1 MLQTLLLFKCKLSCY
16 HANWLLVS
24 ITARSLSASLQIKGL
39 ATKYTVKW
47 PIEHHAKKRKTNKL
61 WLIWQS
67 ILSNHQ
73 VLLLT
78 KKNRLQEYV
87 CEYIVWTNS
96 INIHHKLFSWGYMCI
111 FIGFICSQTV
121 QLRCNFMLSYVITRM
136 VCLLTTYTFLHFCLV
151 LSRLLSVSFVRKSNW
166 WKLC

>member
-61 WLIWQS
+61 WLIRQS

-78 KKNRLQEYV
+78 KKIDCKSMSVN
-87 CEYIVWTNS
+87 IVWTNS
-96 INIHHKLFSWGYMCI
+96 INIHHKLFSLGYICI
-111 FIGFICSQTV
+111 FLGFICSQTV
-121 QLRCNFMLSYVITRM
+121 QLWCNFMLSYVITRM
-136 VCLLTTYTFLHFCLV
+136 VCLLTTYTFLHFCLL
-151 LSRLLSVSFVRKSNW
+151 LSRLLSVNFVRKSNL